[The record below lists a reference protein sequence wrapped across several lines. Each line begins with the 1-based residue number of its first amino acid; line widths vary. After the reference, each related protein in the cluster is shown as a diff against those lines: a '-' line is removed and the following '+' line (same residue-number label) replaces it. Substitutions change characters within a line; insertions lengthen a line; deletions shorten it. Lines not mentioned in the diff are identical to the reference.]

1 MRRKFLSLILLLLV
15 SWSVAFA
22 QQPYVS
28 TAEDIA
34 LGGILLQ
41 ELAADAPRKSAS
53 EQLVQAALAMLGQP
67 YVAWTQEGREEK
79 LRIYLTKTDCILFV
93 DNALGLVLTARRL
106 GTQATF
112 EDLAETLEPSRH
124 NADRVREGYL
134 PYATRVHYVTEW
146 IARDEALGYFR
157 DITEELGGIPDTR
170 KIDFMSTHPDSYA
183 ELAGDSPSARRNLED
198 IVRMEEAVN
207 RIPHRYIPKDRVAA
221 VQDQIRSGD
230 ILCFATSIDGLDY
243 SHVAVAYRP
252 RPGAPLSFIHA
263 SSAAMKVIVEPGTLV
278 DYLAKHSKSSGISV
292 LRLED

>member
-1 MRRKFLSLILLLLV
+1 MRRKFLSLILLLLA
-15 SWSVAFA
+15 SWSIASA

-34 LGGILLQ
+34 LGEILLQ
-41 ELAADAPRKSAS
+41 ELAASAPRTSAS
-53 EQLVQAALAMLGQP
+53 DQLVQAANGMLGQP

-93 DNALGLVLTARRL
+93 DNALGLVRTARQH
-106 GTQATF
+106 GAQASF

-124 NADRVREGYL
+124 NADRVREGYR

-146 IARDEALGYFR
+146 IARGGKLGYFR
-157 DITEELGGIPDTR
+157 DITGELGGVPDTR
-170 KIDFMSTHPDSYA
+170 KIDFMSTHPDSYT
-183 ELAGDSPSARRNLED
+183 ELSGESPSARRNLQD
-198 IVRMEEAVN
+198 IIRMEEAVN
-207 RIPHRYIPKDRVAA
+207 GIPRTYIPKDRVAA
-221 VQDQIRSGD
+221 IQDQIRSGD
-230 ILCFATSIDGLDY
+230 ILCFATSIEGLDY
-243 SHVAVAYRP
+243 SHVAVAYRS

>member
-53 EQLVQAALAMLGQP
+53 EQLVQAALGMLGQP

-79 LRIYLTKTDCILFV
+79 LRIYLTKTDCMLFV

-146 IARDEALGYFR
+146 IARDGALGYFR

-170 KIDFMSTHPDSYA
+170 IIDFMSTHPDSYA
-183 ELAGDSPSARRNLED
+183 ELAGESPSARRNLED

-207 RIPHRYIPKDRVAA
+207 RIPHRYLPKDRVAA